1 MDILPEEA
9 GQKSR
14 MKAAGRTQKRNGVK
28 YAVSFCSMG
37 NMEHAAAAFLYGV
50 RSIGVFE
57 NCFQAPQYQYSS
69 TNFCR
74 ASASFPT

>member
-1 MDILPEEA
+1 MDIVPEEA
-9 GQKSR
+9 KKQDESSR
-14 MKAAGRTQKRNGVK
+14 ADTKRNGVK
-28 YAVSFCSMG
+28 YAVSFCGMG
-37 NMEHAAAAFLYGV
+37 NMEHDAAAFLYGV

-69 TNFCR
+69 INFCR